1 MLPCVWAKT
10 MGCLPSVSCRSSLR
24 SLEKHEAV
32 CRTVTFLQMLSF
44 SVVWPLGSSSDYWI
58 THDSPKEAVLLYWC
72 ARRLD
77 LKLGRT
83 TFLSFPWTSYLPT
96 HWFLVLPVFVLVSQA
111 VTKKKFGSSNFRS
124 SLENGLLLCE

>member
-10 MGCLPSVSCRSSLR
+10 MGCLPFVSCRSSLR
-24 SLEKHEAV
+24 SLERHETV

-44 SVVWPLGSSSDYWI
+44 SVVWLLGSSLDYWI
-58 THDSPKEAVLLYWC
+58 THDSPKEAVLLCWC
-72 ARRLD
+72 ARSLD

-83 TFLSFPWTSYLPT
+83 TFLSFPWTSYVPT
-96 HWFLVLPVFVLVSQA
+96 HWFLVLPVFVFVSQA